1 MIGWLDAQAGASG
14 DMLLGALVDAGVPL
28 PVLQEAVDALRLGIT
43 LTTTTCERG
52 GLGGVL
58 VSVDAPH
65 SHERRG
71 LAEITALLAGVDEP
85 VRVVADEVFHRLAA
99 AEGAV
104 HRIAPE
110 HVHFHEVGALDTLA
124 DVVGVVAGF
133 QYLGLSA
140 LHCSRVA
147 LGSGRT
153 RGAHGPLP
161 VPVPAV
167 LALLEGVPVTAGPV
181 PAECTTPTGAALLAC
196 LVTSWG
202 DLPPMTITS
211 TGYGAGQRDPA
222 EAANLLRLV
231 IGTEQRPGGTPLLIE
246 TNVTD

>member
-28 PVLQEAVDALRLGIT
+28 AVLQEAVDTLDLGIV
-43 LTTTTCERG
+43 LTATGCERG
-52 GLGGVL
+52 GLGALLVGVNAL
-58 VSVDAPH
+58 DTAEH
-65 SHERRG
+65 RG
-71 LAEITALLAGVDEP
+71 LAEIRELLANVPSP
-85 VRVVADEVFHRLAA
+85 VRETAGEVFRRLAV

-104 HRIAPE
+104 HRIPPE
-110 HVHFHEVGALDTLA
+110 QVHFHEVGALDTLA

-133 QYLGLSA
+133 HHLGLSE

-167 LALLEGVPVTAGPV
+167 LALLEGVPVCAGPV
-181 PAECTTPTGAALLAC
+181 PAECTTPTGAALLAA
-196 LVTSWG
+196 LVTTWG
-202 DLPPMTITS
+202 DLPPMTIS
-211 TGYGAGQRDPA
+211 ATGHGAGQRDPA
-222 EAANLLRLV
+222 EAANLVRLV
-231 IGTEQRPGGTPLLIE
+231 IGAPAGTSRVIAGRPSG
-246 TNVTD
+246 